1 MQIFLT
7 FLLMRNVVK
16 MLRQIIDLPTL
27 TNHDILLKL
36 VQLLIMRITFV
47 LVWVSWRIAWGNFE
61 EENENA

>member
-1 MQIFLT
+1 MQIFLP

-27 TNHDILLKL
+27 TNHDIFLKL

-47 LVWVSWRIAWGNFE
+47 LVWVWWRIAWGNFE